1 MPGVG
6 KTNIGK
12 LLSKKL
18 NIKHIDIDQCVE
30 INESQT
36 INELMIKRGEEAFR
50 NLEKK
55 ELSLAIHKA
64 ELSIISTGGGVVL
77 DEDNCYLIKNKTYGI
92 HIKSTNEEISKR
104 IDVNIRPLLYNT
116 NKLKTLRSLWKTREK
131 LYNNTAKIKIN
142 IEGLSLNEA
151 VNKIYTRL
159 SNDK

>member
-55 ELSLAIHKA
+55 ELSLAIHSK
-64 ELSIISTGGGVVL
+64 ELSIISTGGGAVL
-77 DEDNCYLIKNKTYGI
+77 NIDNSCLIRDKTYGI
-92 HIKSTNEEISKR
+92 HINSSIEEISKR
-104 IDVNIRPLLYNT
+104 INVNIRPLLYNT
-116 NKLKTLRSLWKTREK
+116 NKLETLRSLWKVREN
-131 LYNNTAKIKIN
+131 LYNNTAKININ
-142 IEGLSLNEA
+142 IEGLSLDAA
-151 VNKIYTRL
+151 VNKIYSRL

>member
-55 ELSLAIHKA
+55 ELSLAIHSK
-64 ELSIISTGGGVVL
+64 ELSIISTGGGAVL
-77 DEDNCYLIKNKTYGI
+77 DRDNSCLIREKTYGI
-92 HIKSTNEEISKR
+92 HIKSSIEEISKR

-116 NKLKTLRSLWKTREK
+116 NILEKLRSLWKVREK
-131 LYNNTAKIKIN
+131 LYNNTAKININ
-142 IEGLSLNEA
+142 IKGLSLDAA
-151 VNKIYTRL
+151 VNKIYSRL

>member
-1 MPGVG
+1 MPGAG

-36 INELMIKRGEEAFR
+36 INELMIKRSEEAFR

-55 ELSLAIHKA
+55 ELNLAIHSK
-64 ELSIISTGGGVVL
+64 ELSIISTGGGTVL
-77 DEDNCYLIKNKTYGI
+77 DRDNRCLIRDKTYGI
-92 HIKSTNEEISKR
+92 HIKSSIEEISKR
-104 IDVNIRPLLYNT
+104 IDANSRPLLYNT
-116 NKLKTLRSLWKTREK
+116 NILKTLSSIWKTREK

-142 IEGLSLNEA
+142 IEGLSLGAA
-151 VNKIYTRL
+151 VNKIYSRL

>member
-18 NIKHIDIDQCVE
+18 NIKHIDIDQCIE

-104 IDVNIRPLLYNT
+104 IDANSRPLLYNT